1 VWMQVYELTVD
12 VKTNKASAT
21 VEYDIASTA
30 NDSAIHIV
38 ESTDQ
43 MKNTGTQMTLV
54 RALSATNF
62 RIGCDLLPGAT
73 GTDGPSAV
81 SPSGAGS
88 EIWRTCAK
96 HH

>member
-1 VWMQVYELTVD
+1 MQVYELTVD

-43 MKNTGTQMTLV
+43 LKNTGTQMTLV

-62 RIGCDLLPGAT
+62 QPGAYT
-73 GTDGPSAV
+73 LRIKVHDNLSRQVFERSTIFAV
-81 SPSGAGS
+81 
-88 EIWRTCAK
+88 E
-96 HH
+96 